1 MLVALVL
8 GLAACTLSAVPA
20 CVAPQSSAR
29 DAPPDQSP
37 QLTAPSDSAQGGDL
51 EQFVRRYET
60 DRSALSRFYDLPW
73 SELRF
78 DRLERVY
85 RDELQ
90 RLRQVDFAAL
100 NQHGRI
106 DYVLLRT
113 ELDAELAG
121 LARQRRGL
129 AEMEELLPFRAALL
143 ELESARRR
151 MEPVDPQAAAATLA
165 AFADQIKTVRERVK
179 REEQKPTTQPVATQ
193 KTATQQAANGPLPI
207 SAATGQRT
215 AAAVNALRRTLRT
228 WHSFYEGYEPEF
240 SWWVDEPYE
249 AARAAMGDYAKY
261 LRKNIAGLKDKDDDP
276 LVGDLVGAQALA
288 DDLAAEFIPYTP
300 EELIAIGERELAWCE
315 AEMKKAAADMGLADD
330 WKVALASVKDDHVP
344 PGEQDDLV
352 TAQARA
358 AIRFLKERDLLTI
371 PPLCEETWRVTM
383 ISPEGQ
389 KVLPFAAYG
398 GQNIMV
404 AYPTD
409 AMKHEDKLMS
419 MRGNNRHFS
428 RLVVAHELIPGHHM
442 QGFMARRHRPYRRL
456 FSTPFYI
463 EGWALYWEM
472 TLWELGYG
480 QTPEDR
486 IGMLF
491 WRMHRAA
498 RIVVSLKFHLGQ
510 MTPEEMVDFLMERV
524 GHERFGAVSEVR
536 RYVGEGYSPL
546 YQCAYMIG
554 GLQLRA
560 LRRELVDTGKLTDRE
575 FHDALLTYGPIP
587 IELIRAA
594 MLDLPLTPD
603 TKPTWR
609 FTGDPLGE

>member
-1 MLVALVL
+1 M
-8 GLAACTLSAVPA
+8 
-20 CVAPQSSAR
+20 APQSSELRAAR
-29 DAPPDQSP
+29 DESTQVATVPDF
-37 QLTAPSDSAQGGDL
+37 TRNGDL
-51 EQFVRRYET
+51 EQFIRRYET
-60 DRSALSRFYDLPW
+60 DRSAVSRFYDLPW
-73 SELRF
+73 SGLRF

-85 RDELQ
+85 RDELE
-90 RLRQVDFAAL
+90 RLGQVDFAVL
-100 NQHGRI
+100 DQQGQV

-113 ELDAELAG
+113 QLDAELTE
-121 LARQRRGL
+121 LARQRHRL

-165 AFADQIKTVRERVK
+165 AFADQIKVVRERVERK
-179 REEQKPTTQPVATQ
+179 DQKATTQPVATQ
-193 KTATQQAANGPLPI
+193 ETATQQATNGPLPV
-207 SAATGQRT
+207 SAASGQRT
-215 AAAVNALRRTLRT
+215 AAAVDALQGTLRT
-228 WHSFYEGYEPEF
+228 WHSFYEGYEPGF
-240 SWWVDEPYE
+240 SWWVNEPYE
-249 AARAAMGDYAKY
+249 AARAAMEDYAKH
-261 LRKNIAGLKDKDDDP
+261 LRTNIAGLKGADDDP
-276 LVGDLVGAQALA
+276 LVGDPVGAQALA

-330 WKVALASVKDDHVP
+330 WKTALAKVKDDHVP
-344 PGEQDDLV
+344 PGRQDDLV
-352 TAQARA
+352 TALARE
-358 AIRFLKERDLLTI
+358 AIRFVKERNLLTV

-383 ISPEGQ
+383 ISPETQ
-389 KVLPFAAYG
+389 RVLPFAAYG

-409 AMKHEDKLMS
+409 GMKHEDKLMS

-428 RLVVAHELIPGHHM
+428 RLVVAHELIPGHHL
-442 QGFMARRHRPYRRL
+442 QGFMAARHRPYRRL

-472 TLWELGYG
+472 TLWDLGYA

-498 RIVVSLKFHLGQ
+498 RIIVSLKFHLGQ
-510 MTPEEMVDFLMERV
+510 MTPDEMVVFLVDRV
-524 GHERFGAVSEVR
+524 GHERFGATSEVR
-536 RYVGEGYSPL
+536 RYIGEGYSPL
-546 YQCAYMIG
+546 YQCAYMLG

-560 LRRELVDTGKLTDRE
+560 LRRELVDTGKMTDRE

-609 FTGDPLGE
+609 FAGDRLSN

>member
-1 MLVALVL
+1 MLVAFTLAL
-8 GLAACTLSAVPA
+8 GTSALFTAPA
-20 CVAPQSSAR
+20 CVSPQSSRPGATP
-29 DAPPDQSP
+29 DEPQQAPVAVISNR
-37 QLTAPSDSAQGGDL
+37 GGDL

-60 DRSALSRFYDLPW
+60 DRSAVARFYDLPW

-85 RDELQ
+85 RDELKQ
-90 RLRQVDFAAL
+90 LRQLEFATL
-100 NQHGRI
+100 NQQGRI
-106 DYVLLRT
+106 DYTLLRT
-113 ELDAELAG
+113 RLNAELTK
-121 LARQRRGL
+121 LARQRHRL
-129 AEMEELLPFRAALL
+129 AEMEELLPFRDALL

-165 AFADQIKTVRERVK
+165 AFADQIKTVRERVERK
-179 REEQKPTTQPVATQ
+179 EQKPASQPVTTRE
-193 KTATQQAANGPLPI
+193 TATQPATNGPLPV
-207 SAATGQRT
+207 SAAMARRT
-215 AAAVNALRRTLRT
+215 AGAVNALRRTLRT
-228 WHSFYEGYEPEF
+228 WHSFYEGYEPGF

-249 AARAAMGDYAKY
+249 EAHKALEGYAKY
-261 LRKNIAGLKDKDDDP
+261 LRKNIAGLKGEDDDP
-276 LVGDLVGAQALA
+276 LIGDPVGAEALA

-300 EELIAIGERELAWCE
+300 EEMIAIGERELTWCE
-315 AEMKKAAADMGLADD
+315 TEMKEASIEMGLGDD
-330 WKVALASVKDDHVP
+330 WKAALARVKDDHVP

-352 TAQARA
+352 TAQARE

-383 ISPEGQ
+383 ISPEQ
-389 KVLPFAAYG
+389 QRVLPFAAYG
-398 GQNIMV
+398 GQNIKV

-409 AMKHEDKLMS
+409 DMKHADKLMS

-428 RLVVAHELIPGHHM
+428 RSVVAHELIPGHHLES
-442 QGFMARRHRPYRRL
+442 FMTRRNRPHRRI
-456 FSTPFYI
+456 FWTPFFG

-472 TLWELGYG
+472 TLWDLGYA

-524 GHERFGAVSEVR
+524 GHERFGATSEVR

-560 LRRELVDTGKLTDRE
+560 LRRELVDAGKLTERE

-603 TKPTWR
+603 TKPSWR
-609 FTGDPLGE
+609 FAGEPPAE

>member
-8 GLAACTLSAVPA
+8 GLVACTLSAVSA

-29 DAPPDQSP
+29 DAHPDESP
-37 QLTAPSDSAQGGDL
+37 QPAARPDSAQGGDL

-60 DRSALSRFYDLPW
+60 DRSAVSRFYDLPW

-90 RLRQVDFAAL
+90 RLQQVDFAAL

-113 ELDAELAG
+113 QLDAELTG
-121 LARQRRGL
+121 LARQRRRL
-129 AEMEELLPFRAALL
+129 AEMEKLLPFRAALL
-143 ELESARRR
+143 ELEVARQR

-165 AFADQIKTVRERVK
+165 AFADQIKTARERIE
-179 REEQKPTTQPVATQ
+179 RQEEKATTQPVATHE
-193 KTATQQAANGPLPI
+193 TAAQQAANGPLPVC
-207 SAATGQRT
+207 AATAQRA
-215 AAAVNALRRTLRT
+215 AAAVDALQGTLRT
-228 WHSFYEGYEPEF
+228 WHSFYEGYEPGF

-249 AARAAMGDYAKY
+249 EAHKAMEDYAKY
-261 LRKNIAGLKDKDDDP
+261 LRENIAGLKGEDGDP
-276 LVGDLVGAQALA
+276 LIGDPVGPEALA

-315 AEMKKAAADMGLADD
+315 AEMKQAAADMDLGDD
-330 WKVALASVKDDHVP
+330 WKAALAKVKDDHVP
-344 PGEQDDLV
+344 PGAQDDLV
-352 TAQARA
+352 AAQARA

-398 GQNIMV
+398 GQNIMI

-409 AMKHEDKLMS
+409 AMKHADKLMS

-428 RLVVAHELIPGHHM
+428 RSVVTHELIPGHHM
-442 QGFMARRHRPYRRL
+442 QAFMTQRHRPYRQT
-456 FSTPFYI
+456 FGTPFFG

-472 TLWELGYG
+472 TLWDLGYG

-524 GHERFGAVSEVR
+524 GLERFGAVSEVR

-587 IELIRAA
+587 IELIRAT

-609 FTGDPLGE
+609 FAGDPSGE